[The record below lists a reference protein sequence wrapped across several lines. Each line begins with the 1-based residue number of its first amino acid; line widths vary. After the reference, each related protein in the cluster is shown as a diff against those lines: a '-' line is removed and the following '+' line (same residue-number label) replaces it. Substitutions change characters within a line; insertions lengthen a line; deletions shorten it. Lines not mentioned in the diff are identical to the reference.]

1 MPRLFVSHRQQ
12 PVSNSPPIIA
22 APSPS
27 PPPVAMPII
36 PPAVVPVPRPIQG
49 LPTNAI
55 NDEGLPLVLVPPVPK
70 TLAKLMDSHDMD
82 NPYLVASFNVL
93 IENVRLIPSPDVSYE
108 RPFLRSG

>member
-1 MPRLFVSHRQQ
+1 
-12 PVSNSPPIIA
+12 
-22 APSPS
+22 
-27 PPPVAMPII
+27 MPII
-36 PPAVVPVPRPIQG
+36 PPAVVPVPRPIQQG